1 VSITFFG
8 KAGNKID
15 LREDLETI
23 NKLKDRGQSPITT
36 EQGRQL
42 AKEIGAVAY
51 VENRFSFIKKLTFFF
66 SITIIFTIL

>member
-1 VSITFFG
+1 LSFYNVDDNISL

-15 LREDLETI
+15 LREDPETI
-23 NKLKDRGQSPITT
+23 NKLKNRGQSPITT

-51 VENRFSFIKKLTFFF
+51 IENRFNFIEK
-66 SITIIFTIL
+66 SDFTSLFNK